1 MVCELEKLKVL
12 NDAKLVLNELID
24 LGPIWYHLKTSD
36 IYKQET
42 DENFFVSTVFWGS
55 SSSLIRGLPWQK
67 LIDFLKHVLILILFF
82 EFQIQRLARE
92 ERDMLTQQ
100 VNTLSTQVEAQNQ
113 VVRKLEEKERLLQ
126 TNLAALDKELSMRQQ
141 AMEMHKR
148 KAIESAQSAA
158 DLKLHLEKYHAQI
171 KEMQITVADKTSS
184 LEAEAFKTKRLQVR
198 KFSY

>member
-1 MVCELEKLKVL
+1 MQEQNSRLIQQLREKD
-12 NDAKLVLNELID
+12 DANFKLMSERIKSN
-24 LGPIWYHLKTSD
+24 
-36 IYKQET
+36 
-42 DENFFVSTVFWGS
+42 
-55 SSSLIRGLPWQK
+55 
-67 LIDFLKHVLILILFF
+67 
-82 EFQIQRLARE
+82 QIQRLARE

-171 KEMQITVADKTSS
+171 KEMQITVAEKTSS
-184 LEAEAFKTKRLQVR
+184 LEEEAFKTKRLHVR
-198 KFSY
+198 KIFSQSSKVRLGWV